1 MVENA
6 KIQIRLFERFS
17 NTVYIM
23 SSSQTDKYCL
33 VTLYSKK
40 AFYPLFCSQ
49 LDNMMKD
56 YSLSFFSGS
65 SKEIDH
71 GSKMN
76 VGQENSA
83 IMDHHY
89 QHPPQQ
95 FPQYYQGKLI
105 FSRGHQS

>member
-1 MVENA
+1 
-6 KIQIRLFERFS
+6 
-17 NTVYIM
+17 
-23 SSSQTDKYCL
+23 
-33 VTLYSKK
+33 
-40 AFYPLFCSQ
+40 
-49 LDNMMKD
+49 MKD

-105 FSRGHQS
+105 FSRGHQRGKLLLLSPLSNDQKRVLPTWQKIEFNTSIGNFDLGFFKEKM

>member
-1 MVENA
+1 
-6 KIQIRLFERFS
+6 
-17 NTVYIM
+17 
-23 SSSQTDKYCL
+23 
-33 VTLYSKK
+33 
-40 AFYPLFCSQ
+40 
-49 LDNMMKD
+49 MMKD

-105 FSRGHQS
+105 FSRGHQRRKLLYANSTTFAAFKRPKTGFADLAEKIEFNTSIGNFDLGFFKEKC

>member
-1 MVENA
+1 
-6 KIQIRLFERFS
+6 
-17 NTVYIM
+17 
-23 SSSQTDKYCL
+23 
-33 VTLYSKK
+33 
-40 AFYPLFCSQ
+40 
-49 LDNMMKD
+49 MKD

-105 FSRGHQS
+105 FSRGHQRRKLLFMPTLLLSQLSNDQKRVLPTWQKIEFNTSIGNFDLGFFKEKC